1 MTSYSEYTDDIG
13 EWYNKN
19 IDPHFTQARTRLL
32 KILNEEDSLMEIVKL
47 IGADVLP
54 DSQRLIIE
62 IARVIRVGF
71 LQQNAMHP
79 VDTYMPLDLQY
90 KLMELILYLYDRV
103 SAIVARAIPISQV
116 VRTGVFDLSIK
127 IKYEVS
133 NQEIF
138 DQTKAEIDS
147 RLNQIEDENVESR
160 SL

>member
-103 SAIVARAIPISQV
+103 SAIVARSIPISQV
-116 VRTGVFDLSIK
+116 VRTGVFDLPIK

-147 RLNQIEDENVESR
+147 RLNQIEDENAESR

>member
-116 VRTGVFDLSIK
+116 VRTGVFDLPIK

-147 RLNQIEDENVESR
+147 RLDQIEDENAESR

>member
-1 MTSYSEYTDDIG
+1 
-13 EWYNKN
+13 
-19 IDPHFTQARTRLL
+19 
-32 KILNEEDSLMEIVKL
+32 MEIVKL

-116 VRTGVFDLSIK
+116 VRTGVFDLPIK

-147 RLNQIEDENVESR
+147 RLNQIEDENAESR

>member
-116 VRTGVFDLSIK
+116 VRTGVFDLPIK

-133 NQEIF
+133 DQEIF

-147 RLNQIEDENVESR
+147 RLNQIEDENAESR

>member
-1 MTSYSEYTDDIG
+1 MDKSLAYARHYPAINWMTSYSEYTDDIG

-138 DQTKAEIDS
+138 D
-147 RLNQIEDENVESR
+147 RLSGD
-160 SL
+160 